1 MTPEAHGILNPH
13 LFVIS
18 PSHESGIGVVIIAS
32 GASQI
37 MTSVSHLSLALCV
50 AALLLH
56 GLTVLL
62 AWRRCRISDDYVF
75 ADPGMP
81 AVSLIRPV
89 HGLDEIDQR
98 TLETTFQL
106 DYPAYEIIICAER
119 EEDPAVPF
127 VRELMARYPDRA
139 ALLLIGTTQTTPN
152 PKLDNVAK
160 GWRQARHD
168 WVVMADSNVLMP
180 PDYLQRLL
188 LSWRVETG
196 VLCSPPIGSHPGNF
210 WAEVECAF
218 LNTYQARWQ
227 YAAASIGYGFAQGK
241 TMLWRRAQ
249 LERCGGISAL
259 AAEVAEDAAATKL
272 VRAAGLR
279 ADLVDRPFQ
288 QPLGWRDF
296 GDVWNRQ
303 VRWAQLRRR
312 SFPAQFAPEIV
323 TTSLLPVGAGI
334 VAWADSTTDAALIAG
349 LMLAFWFGCEAL
361 LARASGWH
369 LSWRSPVTWLLRDLL
384 LIAVWTTAWFR
395 KGYDW
400 RGSSIQVSVPTR
412 RPVGVTAN

>member
-1 MTPEAHGILNPH
+1 
-13 LFVIS
+13 
-18 PSHESGIGVVIIAS
+18 
-32 GASQI
+32 
-37 MTSVSHLSLALCV
+37 MTSFSHFSLILCI

-56 GLTVLL
+56 AVTVLL

-89 HGLDEIDQR
+89 HGLDTIDQE
-98 TLETTFQL
+98 TLRTTFDL
-106 DYPAYEIIICAER
+106 DYPAYEIIFCAER

-127 VRELMARYPDRA
+127 VRALMARYPDRPA
-139 ALLLIGTTQTTPN
+139 FLLIGTTQTTPN
-152 PKLDNVAK
+152 PKLDNIAK

-188 LSWRVETG
+188 LSWRADTG

-227 YAAASIGYGFAQGK
+227 YAAASVGYGFAQGK
-241 TMLWRRAQ
+241 TMLWRRAD
-249 LERCGGISAL
+249 LERRGGMSAL
-259 AAEVAEDAAATKL
+259 AVEVAEDAAATKL

-288 QPLGWRDF
+288 QPLGRRRLSA
-296 GDVWNRQ
+296 VWSRQ
-303 VRWAQLRRR
+303 LRWAQLRRR
-312 SFPAQFAPEIV
+312 SFPAQYVPEIA
-323 TTSLLPVGAGI
+323 TTSLLPVGAAI
-334 VAWADSTTDAALIAG
+334 AARAESTTEAALIAG
-349 LMLAFWFGCEAL
+349 LVLAFWFGCEAL

-384 LIAVWTTAWFR
+384 LMAVWTTAWFR

-400 RGSSIQVSVPTR
+400 RGSSIHVSEPAR
-412 RPVGVTAN
+412 RPVGATAN